1 MPETTPAMLRAP
13 LGDVTL
19 EYELRGA
26 GEPVLFIHGGL
37 CAAWF
42 RDLLRRPELGGG
54 RQLVRYHRV
63 GYAGSDHV
71 AGPVSLSRQAA
82 HCHALM
88 RHLGIASAHV
98 VGHSSGANI
107 ALQLAMD
114 HPESVRSL
122 ALLETALLAVPTG
135 PFAGQAIQQ
144 YRAGDSATAVDTWL
158 RGVAGPDY
166 RGTLDRVLPG
176 AFEQAVADASTF
188 FGQELP
194 AVREWSFEPTDAK
207 RINQPVLTVLGARS
221 DAVSPVF
228 RQRHELLL
236 TWLPNAQP
244 FILADATHLLQ
255 VDNPGVLAQR
265 LAGFIADP
273 NATNRL

>member
-1 MPETTPAMLRAP
+1 MTREMPRAR
-13 LGDVTL
+13 LDDVTL

-54 RQLVRYHRV
+54 LRLVRHHRA
-63 GYAGSDHV
+63 GYAGSEHV

-82 HCHALM
+82 HCHALLG
-88 RHLGIASAHV
+88 HLGIASAHV

-107 ALQLAMD
+107 ALQLAVD
-114 HPESVRSL
+114 HPESVTSL

-144 YRAGDSATAVDTWL
+144 YRDGDHATAVDTWL
-158 RGVAGPDY
+158 GGVAGPDY
-166 RGTLDRVLPG
+166 RATLDRVLPG
-176 AFEQAVADASTF
+176 AFDQAVTDAGTF

-194 AVREWSFEPTDAK
+194 AVREWSFGPPEAK
-207 RINQPVLTVLGARS
+207 LIQQPVLAVLGARS

-236 TWLPNAQP
+236 SWLPNTQP
-244 FILADATHLLQ
+244 FVLADSTHLLQ
-255 VDNPGVLAQR
+255 VANPGGMADR
-265 LAGFIADP
+265 LARFIAGVRQP
-273 NATNRL
+273 TR